1 MMTKYQAI
9 PKESI
14 RRVKATLKGCM
25 ELERDWDR
33 NGTEHGNMK

>member
-25 ELERDWDR
+25 ELERDR